1 MQRKRNMSQISIS
14 DILALLKEDWIPDAK
29 KKQIQAMILDSID
42 MAEEMTKIMKESTYG
57 KPGQPMGGK

>member
-1 MQRKRNMSQISIS
+1 MSQISIT
-14 DILALLKEDWIPDAK
+14 DILALLKEDWIPSK
-29 KKQIQAMILDSID
+29 KKDQIKAMILDSID

>member
-1 MQRKRNMSQISIS
+1 MSQISIQ
-14 DILALLKEDWIPDAK
+14 DVLALLKEPWVPEQK

-57 KPGQPMGGK
+57 KPGEPIGGK

>member
-1 MQRKRNMSQISIS
+1 MSQISIQ
-14 DILALLKEDWIPDAK
+14 DVLALLKEDWIPEK
-29 KKQIQAMILDSID
+29 KKLQIQAMILDSID

>member
-1 MQRKRNMSQISIS
+1 MSQISIQ
-14 DILALLKEDWIPDAK
+14 DVLALLKEDWIPEPK

-57 KPGQPMGGK
+57 KPGEPIGGK

>member
-1 MQRKRNMSQISIS
+1 MSQISIQ
-14 DILALLKEDWIPDAK
+14 DVLALLKEDWIPDIK

-57 KPGQPMGGK
+57 KPGQPLGGK

>member
-1 MQRKRNMSQISIS
+1 MSQISIQ
-14 DILALLKEDWIPDAK
+14 DVLALLKEDWIPEIK

>member
-1 MQRKRNMSQISIS
+1 MSQISIQ
-14 DILALLKEDWIPDAK
+14 DVLALLKEDWIPDIK

-57 KPGQPMGGK
+57 KPGEPIGGK